1 MAKGSKSYG
10 STFSP
15 NGSGASSANNS
26 NAGHIDS
33 VMGREYPS
41 GMSVR
46 GRSGQ
51 TPGKSGY
58 LRRGKRR

>member
-15 NGSGASSANNS
+15 SGSGASSANSS

-33 VMGREYPS
+33 VMGREYPRDMGVGGS
-41 GMSVR
+41 GKY
-46 GRSGQ
+46 
-51 TPGKSGY
+51 KSRH
-58 LRRGKRR
+58 LHSRKRK